1 MKIREGFSL
10 KKIDGQNVICCAS
23 AEFKDTIVLSETATF
38 LWQQLENGEKT
49 KEQLMNLLLDKFDI
63 STVLAL
69 NDIDVFVKTLEQ
81 NGIIE
86 K

>member
-10 KKIDGQNVICCAS
+10 KNIDGENVVCS
-23 AEFKDTIVLSETATF
+23 TNPDFNNTIVLSETASF
-38 LWQQLENGEKT
+38 LWHQLEGGEKT
-49 KEQLMNLLLDKFDI
+49 KEQLMNLLLDAYDI

-69 NDIDVFVKTLEQ
+69 NDIDVFVKILEQ
-81 NGIIE
+81 NGIV